1 MIIRECL
8 ASDAVAVDLLFQE
21 FVAYLRSIG
30 DESHYRFG
38 AQQYLADGFGADP
51 AFRGFV
57 AEDASGLIG
66 YVLYSRT
73 YDGDYVR
80 NLYIIDLYVQE
91 ASRGHGVGR
100 MLMAAV
106 EKRAQAEGITR
117 LSWAV
122 HKNNASAIRFY
133 EALGAQYSSH
143 SHVMRLDLGK
153 RPG

>member
-30 DESHYRFG
+30 DESHYSFG
-38 AQQYLADGFGADP
+38 AQQYLADGLGADTT
-51 AFRGFV
+51 FRVFM
-57 AEDASGLIG
+57 AYDASSLIR

-80 NLYIIDLYVQE
+80 NLNIIDLYVQE
-91 ASRGHGVGR
+91 ASRGNGVGR
-100 MLMAAV
+100 MLMGAV

-122 HKNNASAIRFY
+122 HKNNAAAIRFY
-133 EALGAQYSSH
+133 ETLGAQYSSH
-143 SHVMRLDLGK
+143 SHVMRLDLVQ
-153 RPG
+153 RPR